1 MVGVVAR
8 RLSGVVEALQPL
20 LMRGRGK
27 ECTLSCEVLPLLWIA
42 CGHGEDTAFVRLAE
56 ELQPLIRTSEE
67 DVKAAEV
74 LGMHACVRAR
84 PLALFVRAPVAASCT
99 VPTRG
104 GSHSANRNHFVLCV
118 CVSML

>member
-74 LGMHACVRAR
+74 RVCALVCCCESCR
-84 PLALFVRAPVAASCT
+84 PQQPGC
-99 VPTRG
+99 
-104 GSHSANRNHFVLCV
+104 
-118 CVSML
+118 